1 MSRRKG
7 DFIYFKLTIFTKFD
21 DLANDFYK
29 TIYFVALQT
38 ANKCLKNGIST
49 LRSVLSSS
57 L

>member
-1 MSRRKG
+1 M
-7 DFIYFKLTIFTKFD
+7 FTKFD
-21 DLANDFYK
+21 DLTNDFYK

-38 ANKCLKNGIST
+38 ANKCLKNGITT